1 MRDLLENLNPQQR
14 EAVTTTEGP
23 LLILAGAGSGKTRA
37 ITYRI
42 AYLMNQL
49 AVGPESILA
58 VTFTNKAADQ
68 MKQRVAKLIGHDMAA
83 QPHVSTFH
91 SFCVRV
97 LRREI
102 GGLGISRN
110 FSIYDTDAQL
120 ATIKACIRELGLGD
134 QVPSPRAAL
143 ARISYAKNRGFSPES
158 IYNQWASPGNERV
171 AAMFARYTEKLRR
184 ADALDFDDL
193 LLKTVELF
201 DQLPEVRE
209 AYNRRFRYLLVDEFQ
224 DTNRLQYSLIRHL
237 TRLHRNLCAVGDED
251 QSIYRWRG
259 AEVENILNFEEDFP
273 GARVIRLEQ
282 NYRSTQTILDAAIAV
297 VSHNRAR
304 KGKNLYAVKTGGR
317 QVGFFEASTG
327 EEEAHFVA
335 RQIAQGQAENAGQT
349 VGVLYRTNAQ
359 SRLLEE
365 AMRRVGADYRLVGG
379 ISFYDRAEVKDVLA
393 YARLANNPNDSAS
406 LARIINM
413 PARGLG
419 KLSLQRMEAS
429 ARSADLTFTEAIRK
443 GQFSGKWKAA
453 DPSKDV
459 ASEDPTRGLSP
470 RSLQAVETFRKL
482 LESLRADLERSSLAE
497 FFRLI
502 LSRTGYLSMLEK
514 EETPES
520 QARAENLQELANAAA
535 EADERGEP
543 LTDFLDHAAL
553 LADPDQYD
561 EKAQV
566 TLMTL
571 HSAKG
576 LEFSQVFLVGMEEG
590 LLPHGMS
597 LDEEAELE
605 EERRLCYVGMTR
617 AEDRLCLSR
626 ALFRRSYAYESS
638 NETRPSRFLA
648 EIPPDIIEPI
658 VDEASIERPRTTWQG
673 SINSSRDIEK
683 FLHRRGRSLK
693 LPTRRSSARSSGSG
707 SGGAVGQWAQG
718 TRVRHPKFGLGTVV
732 DCEGEGEEAKLTI
745 HFRSRG
751 VKKIME
757 KYVAL
762 EKVQP

>member
-1 MRDLLENLNPQQR
+1 MRDLLEDLNPQQR
-14 EAVTTTEGP
+14 EAVTATEGP

-42 AYLMNQL
+42 AYLMNHL
-49 AVGPESILA
+49 GVGPESILA

-68 MKQRVAKLIGHDMAA
+68 MKQRVAKLIGHDMGS
-83 QPHVSTFH
+83 QPHISTFH

-102 GGLGISRN
+102 DGLGISRN
-110 FSIYDTDAQL
+110 FSIYDGDAQL
-120 ATIKACIRELGLGD
+120 ATVKACVRELGLED
-134 QVPSPRAAL
+134 QVTSPRAAL
-143 ARISYAKNRGFSPES
+143 ARISYAKNRDLPPES
-158 IYNQWASPGNERV
+158 LYAQRASPGNERI
-171 AAMFARYTEKLRR
+171 AALYARYNEKLRR
-184 ADALDFDDL
+184 AEALDFDDL
-193 LLKTVELF
+193 LLKTVALF

-209 AYNRRFRYLLVDEFQ
+209 AYNRHFRYLLVDEFQ

-273 GARVIRLEQ
+273 GTRVIRLEQ
-282 NYRSTQTILDAAIAV
+282 NYRSTQIILDAATAV

-304 KGKNLYAVKTGGR
+304 KGKNLYAVRSGGR
-317 QVGFFEASTG
+317 GVGFFEASTG
-327 EEEAHFVA
+327 EEEAQFVA
-335 RQIAQGQAENAGQT
+335 RQIAQAHVKNPDHT

-365 AMRRVGADYRLVGG
+365 AMRRVGTDYRLVGG

-393 YARLANNPNDSAS
+393 YARLAINPSDSAS
-406 LARIINM
+406 LARVINM
-413 PARGLG
+413 PTRGLG

-429 ARSADLTFTEAIRK
+429 AQRADLTLAKAIEKGLFNRK
-443 GQFSGKWKAA
+443 EDAGDASIGQ
-453 DPSKDV
+453 
-459 ASEDPTRGLSP
+459 ASPTGTPGLSG
-470 RSLQAVETFRKL
+470 RSLQAVETLRKL
-482 LESLRADLERSSLAE
+482 LESLRGDLERAPLAE

-514 EETPES
+514 EDTPERH
-520 QARAENLQELANAAA
+520 ARAENLQELVNAASEA
-535 EADERGEP
+535 EERGEP
-543 LTDFLDHAAL
+543 LTNFLDHAAL

-561 EKAQV
+561 EKARV

-576 LEFSQVFLVGMEEG
+576 LEFSQVFLVGLEEG
-590 LLPHGMS
+590 LLPHAMS

-617 AEDRLCLSR
+617 AENQLCLSR

-658 VDEASIERPRTTWQG
+658 VDEALMERPRTSWEG
-673 SINSSRDIEK
+673 SINSPKDIEQ
-683 FLHRRGRSLK
+683 FFRRRGRSVT
-693 LPTRRSSARSSGSG
+693 LPSRRPSARASR
-707 SGGAVGQWAQG
+707 GGATLAIGQWAQG
-718 TRVRHPKFGLGTVV
+718 TKVRHPKFGLGTVV
-732 DCEGEGEEAKLTI
+732 DCEGEGEETKLTI
-745 HFRSRG
+745 RFRSRG

-762 EKVQP
+762 EKV